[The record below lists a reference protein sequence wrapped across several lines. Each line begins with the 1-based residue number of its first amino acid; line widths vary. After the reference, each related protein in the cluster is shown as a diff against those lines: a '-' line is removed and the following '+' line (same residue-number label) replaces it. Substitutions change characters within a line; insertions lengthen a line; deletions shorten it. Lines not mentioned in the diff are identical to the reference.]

1 MRSPKEAEN
10 NGEFEHPQLHG
21 NLLVTQS
28 AGRTVWSGKRLQN
41 IAQEWTLNLKQD
53 VACGGK

>member
-28 AGRTVWSGKRLQN
+28 AGRTV
-41 IAQEWTLNLKQD
+41 
-53 VACGGK
+53 